1 MPKRVRD
8 FAPSHLVSIIQPALQ
23 PDRPPEVAA
32 DKHLRLAVHD
42 ISRLDEFGVLP
53 ERKHVEQLLE
63 FVDGWHPSSGR
74 LLVHCYAGVSRST
87 AGALLA
93 RIAKGGDVEESAAEL
108 RRVAPYAQPNR
119 RVIKMGDEVLG
130 LRGRLVRA
138 VEQLGPTSHFLDREG
153 LAALGVSG
161 TSA

>member
-23 PDRPPEVAA
+23 PDRPPEVSV
-32 DKHLRLAVHD
+32 DNHLRLAVHD
-42 ISRLDEFGVLP
+42 ISRHDDFGVLP
-53 ERKHVEQLLE
+53 EREHVEQLLE
-63 FVDGWHPSSGR
+63 FVDDWQPDGGR

-87 AGALLA
+87 ACALLT
-93 RIAKGGDVEESAAEL
+93 RVAKGGDVEESAAEL

-119 RVIKMGDEVLG
+119 RLVQVGDEVLG

-138 VEQLGPTSHFLDREG
+138 VEQLGPTTHFLDREG
-153 LAALGVSG
+153 LAALGV
-161 TSA
+161 